1 MIGDMPCPTGEAATA
16 LGIPAAWPAASETQ
30 LDNLAEEQSR
40 LAQRYEKDAQS
51 FNDKMVE
58 FNESLQGEAGDKRQ
72 QSLVRVRDW
81 SYAVSDHYKARYT
94 AAKGWQAAVYGLK
107 ASLTGTAEDAQRYWD
122 QNITNAKSEAVRE
135 AAMSALLTTYQP
147 GVASA
152 TAEALADFEAVP
164 EVPPPPPPPVD
175 GADAKAVEKDQAGT
189 EREAKASVQAVDYR
203 GEHETD
209 NLREDNLHTLDS
221 QIPTETADSPR
232 SIEGTESDTGDL
244 SDTVRSVDG
253 ERGTTDSLTDTGD
266 RLRSI
271 DGEAVPP
278 ERTPSMPMAPGS
290 LLQGGAPSMPGNPAQ
305 SLGGAA
311 GSMKP
316 PQIPSSALNPSS
328 AFNPASS
335 GASSSLNAPTSPA
348 TSNPLQSFT
357 APLSDTA
364 GSFQSGLS
372 SGLGS
377 SAVSGVGPR
386 AVDPAML
393 SSPPAAVTGQP
404 VAAAQA
410 PGVVGPAGPPA
421 PTPPAAGPM
430 GGGMPMG
437 GGGMIPPAAG
447 AAPLG
452 PYTPPGGTPP
462 PAGTPAAT
470 TAAAGPSAAP
480 AASTPGSAQGGT
492 TAAPLVGSTTGA
504 AAAMAD
510 QETNPDLATA
520 TQVLEGLVRGTNAAP
535 DLVHA
540 EWAVAVTRTAMGPIT
555 VIASSV
561 GGGAYLP
568 SSVYVPMGVR
578 VAPLDSSL
586 PMGWAAQFMGWQHPV
601 DVVIAHA
608 QTMAK
613 TVAGVRVSAIAT
625 TDGFGPRPKDGADFA
640 AVTVREILGRPG
652 SAPAFDGGH
661 LHRLATVDPSLAQR
675 VAALDR
681 GGDMTTAVAA
691 DMSVAVIRA
700 AQEHTRPDGVGL
712 VHDDDVKALLA
723 IKDRKPVDWDQHF
736 QDVAARDNHAIVMP
750 EAAAKPVD
758 LDDAEVSV
766 AIRARYTGFYIAGRI
781 VELVRCWRQS
791 PPSILDIAY
800 CGLMA
805 GAGGAVAGV
814 VGVWEREGQ
823 PA

>member
-1 MIGDMPCPTGEAATA
+1 MGDCSAVSAVAGDVPVPGGSGGA
-16 LGIPAAWPAASETQ
+16 LVASVWPQASETE
-30 LDNLAEEQSR
+30 LDAWAADHASVGRDFERRAEDLNEEMLKQASLLVGAAGDANQRTASALRDYLYTGANALKAASAEASALRAVVLGLKIDLTNLADEGTTALDSAPNAATHAA
-40 LAQRYEKDAQS
+40 LT
-51 FNDKMVE
+51 
-58 FNESLQGEAGDKRQ
+58 
-72 QSLVRVRDW
+72 
-81 SYAVSDHYKARYT
+81 ARY
-94 AAKGWQAAVYGLK
+94 AA
-107 ASLTGTAEDAQRYWD
+107 E
-122 QNITNAKSEAVRE
+122 
-135 AAMSALLTTYQP
+135 
-147 GVASA
+147 A
-152 TAEALADFEAVP
+152 TAIAAAAAAELEAVP
-164 EVPPPPPPPVD
+164 VTPPPPPPPWESKD
-175 GADAKAVEKDQAGT
+175 LADRAKDTETADAESRRDT
-189 EREAKASVQAVDYR
+189 TVQAVDHR
-203 GEHETD
+203 GEREGGD
-209 NLREDNLHTLDS
+209 NAVAADGEK
-221 QIPTETADSPR
+221 PTRIADAGAEGAVEGDTATPDAGSDPVR
-232 SIEGTESDTGDL
+232 IAEDTGLGDEVL
-244 SDTVRSVDG
+244 TPTKVADALNEPTDG
-253 ERGTTDSLTDTGD
+253 SGTTQFMPLSP
-266 RLRSI
+266 
-271 DGEAVPP
+271 A
-278 ERTPSMPMAPGS
+278 SMF
-290 LLQGGAPSMPGNPAQ
+290 QGGAPSMPGNPA

-311 GSMKP
+311 GSVKP

-328 AFNPASS
+328 AFNPAQSLG

-348 TSNPLQSFT
+348 ASNPLQAFT

-393 SSPPAAVTGQP
+393 SSPPPGVTGQP

-410 PGVVGPAGPPA
+410 AGVVGPGAPAAPPPPPAGPV
-421 PTPPAAGPM
+421 

-437 GGGMIPPAAG
+437 GGGMIPPASGA

-452 PYTPPGGTPP
+452 PYTPPGGAAP

-470 TAAAGPSAAP
+470 AAASAPSAGP

-504 AAAMAD
+504 AAAMTD
-510 QETNPDLATA
+510 QEMNPDLATA
-520 TQVLEGLVRGTNAAP
+520 TRVLEGLVRGTTAAKDP
-535 DLVHA
+535 VYT

-586 PMGWAAQFMGWQHPV
+586 PMGWASQFMGWQHPV

-608 QTMAK
+608 QTMAQ

-625 TDGFGPRPKDGADFA
+625 TDGFGPRPKDGADFV

-652 SAPAFDGGH
+652 SAPMFDGAH
-661 LHRLATVDPSLAQR
+661 QHRLTTVDPSLAQR

-691 DMSVAVIRA
+691 DLSVAVIRA
-700 AQEHTRPDGVGL
+700 AQEHTRPDGVGV

-736 QDVAARDNHAIVMP
+736 QDVSARDNHAIVMP
-750 EAAAKPVD
+750 EAAATPVD

-766 AIRARYTGFYIAGRI
+766 ALRARYTGFYIAGRI

-805 GAGGAVAGV
+805 GAGGAVAAVIGA
-814 VGVWEREGQ
+814 WEREG
-823 PA
+823 AA